1 MRGGAGAFRAVLSEG
16 GLLGAK
22 ELGQKVDPAH
32 LSVSWSFQ
40 LTRSS
45 LQDFLDK
52 GTNMLDLLV
61 KILCI
66 FETCTFHRLFFFIV
80 VLLQLSHI
88 FVCCSPLPFTPAAT
102 VNPHPVVHA
111 HGSFMY
117 VP

>member
-45 LQDFLDK
+45 LQDFLNKSTELLDVPVEALCRVQTSTVSS
-52 GTNMLDLLV
+52 TNVGPWGLWRSLESG
-61 KILCI
+61 CEPWEG
-66 FETCTFHRLFFFIV
+66 FE
-80 VLLQLSHI
+80 
-88 FVCCSPLPFTPAAT
+88 
-102 VNPHPVVHA
+102 
-111 HGSFMY
+111 
-117 VP
+117 